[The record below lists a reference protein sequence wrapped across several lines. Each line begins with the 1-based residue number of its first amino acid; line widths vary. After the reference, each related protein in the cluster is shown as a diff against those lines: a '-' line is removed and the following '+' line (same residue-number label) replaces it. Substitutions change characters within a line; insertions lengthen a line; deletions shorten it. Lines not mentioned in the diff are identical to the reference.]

1 MKNVIKHGI
10 VESEEKPM
18 SFSENIVLGAAWTAV
33 YLTLPISYFY
43 VWKKRKE
50 NEEVIVTRLGRVQ
63 KRSKGSHL
71 QKLPFID
78 SEVLISLDPK
88 TSTINKH
95 LLISLDYAAVMV
107 GVEVIW
113 RVSDAVVAYKS
124 AENYEDCFLNA
135 IRPALRRRIE
145 RTVIRVLATEQST
158 LECKLRS
165 DFNFEGEIYGISV
178 DAVSLEIEASATQPY
193 LNPNE
198 PAALPADPMAAILDK
213 RNAGAP
219 IQLNSSNI
227 GNFGDALR
235 SAGASLPP
243 DLMEDIIGGLAN
255 HPGFANILQNM
266 QLSSEKSP
274 NSPDIISPLKTTS
287 DIIAFFESKNLKLS
301 KRLDLIIDDETFIIT
316 ESGIHLSLDD
326 ADNQLVPAA
335 EIKLAAEALIRLISK
350 EETYLEACQAG
361 KVTFSGDASL
371 IKELLQKFQ

>member
-1 MKNVIKHGI
+1 
-10 VESEEKPM
+10 
-18 SFSENIVLGAAWTAV
+18 
-33 YLTLPISYFY
+33 
-43 VWKKRKE
+43 
-50 NEEVIVTRLGRVQ
+50 VTRLGRVQ